1 MHIEGTRLDPK
12 FMNLHNH
19 KKYQICNDTSDRLP
33 LFLLIKKSKWHPNL
47 VLKWKTNGEQFQRKK
62 KKKKTLRGRPVVA
75 YKFLYTPKAKPPRR
89 VNRT

>member
-47 VLKWKTNGEQFQRKK
+47 VLKWKTNGEQFQWRTIPKEKK
-62 KKKKTLRGRPVVA
+62 EKKHSEGDP
-75 YKFLYTPKAKPPRR
+75 
-89 VNRT
+89 